1 MAPTRKNRTKNLL
14 SRRKNGNTILGSQRL
29 HNLYKKATANGR
41 NKAIV
46 AGIMTA
52 VLGIAALFIS
62 SKGAYLES
70 WTRMR
75 GVLTDIPGG
84 NKLGSLV
91 QKLLDL
97 VLRLFGIGVSVGS
110 VVVPRDVDA
119 VFLKKDAA
127 TDPRKGFPSKDKSFD
142 NLDKNTL
149 GHENKCVVVKIN
161 NDRTMHLAKFKKNSY
176 KKGQNGDVITNK
188 EVYGRKVKD
197 PKSDHPFKWEI
208 DHWKKVPSDQQPNN

>member
-14 SRRKNGNTILGSQRL
+14 SRRKNGNTILGSQKL

-97 VLRLFGIGVSVGS
+97 VLRLLGIGVSVGS

-119 VFLKKDAA
+119 VFLKQYAA
-127 TDPRKGFPSKDKSFD
+127 TEPRNKLPTTDQDFHNSKKAF
-142 NLDKNTL
+142 
-149 GHENKCVVVKIN
+149 GHENKCIVIKIN
-161 NDRTMHLAKFKKNSY
+161 NDRTMHLAKFESDSY
-176 KKGQNGDVITNK
+176 KKNNHGDVITNK
-188 EVYGRKVKD
+188 DVYGKKVRD
-197 PKSDHPFKWEI
+197 PKPDHPFKWEI
-208 DHWKKVPSDQQPNN
+208 DHWKKVPSDQQPHN